1 MRRLQRIGVLI
12 PLMICAA
19 IPAVADEYSF
29 RVVASGLA
37 SPTGITIEGSEI
49 LYFTQVPTPG
59 VPGAN
64 SVARFDLETEE
75 MTILHMGEPEPRN
88 IVQDKHGNLYWT
100 CTSAGVILRRSG
112 GDGDDGGDDDSD
124 GESEDAVTMPFLT
137 GLERP
142 IGIAVDR
149 SGNVFYTEVPM
160 PGVAGGTNRVSVFD
174 GETRTVLHMGEPEPV
189 DIAVARNGDL
199 YWTCKSAGVIL
210 KRSNGVTSTFMSGLD
225 NPVGIAI
232 DHRGRRL
239 YFTEVPTP
247 GVPGSAG
254 GRNKVWRV
262 DLPSGQ
268 RTLVHEG
275 DPEPTDVTVAR
286 NGNIYWTCT
295 AANVIV
301 EARRRGGR

>member
-1 MRRLQRIGVLI
+1 MEAKTMKRLQRMSVLSL
-12 PLMICAA
+12 LMICVAVTAA
-19 IPAVADEYSF
+19 ADEYSF

-37 SPTGITIEGSEI
+37 RPTGITIEGSEI

-64 SVARFDLETEE
+64 SVARFDLETGE

-88 IVQDKHGNLYWT
+88 IIQDKQGTLYWT
-100 CTSAGVILRRSG
+100 CTSAGVILRQTE
-112 GDGDDGGDDDSD
+112 DGMTT
-124 GESEDAVTMPFLT
+124 ELLT

-149 SGNVFYTEVPM
+149 AGHIFYTEVPM
-160 PGVAGGTNRVSVFD
+160 PGVAGGTNRVSEFD
-174 GETRTVLHMGEPEPV
+174 GETRRVLHMGEPEPV

-199 YWTCKSAGVIL
+199 YWTCKTAGVIL
-210 KRSNGVTSTFMSGLD
+210 KRSGGVTSEFMSGLD

-232 DHRGRRL
+232 DHKGESL

-247 GVPGSAG
+247 GVPGSEG

-262 DLPSGQ
+262 NLTSGE
-268 RTLVHEG
+268 RKVVHEG

-286 NGNIYWTCT
+286 NGNVYWTCT
-295 AANVIV
+295 SANVIV
-301 EARRRGGR
+301 EARRLGGR

>member
-1 MRRLQRIGVLI
+1 MKRQYGIALLI
-12 PLMICAA
+12 SLISVSAA
-19 IPAVADEYSF
+19 TLLASEYSF
-29 RVVASGLA
+29 RVVASGLQA
-37 SPTGITIEGSEI
+37 PTGITIEGSEV

-64 SVARFDLETEE
+64 SVARFDLETGE

-88 IVQDKHGNLYWT
+88 ITLDKEGNLYWT
-100 CTSAGVILRRSG
+100 CTSAGVILTRNE
-112 GDGDDGGDDDSD
+112 DG
-124 GESEDAVTMPFLT
+124 VTMPLLT

-142 IGIAVDR
+142 IGIDVDR
-149 SGNVFYTEVPM
+149 RGNVFFTEVPM
-160 PGVAGGTNRVSVFD
+160 PGVEGGTNRVVKFD
-174 GETRTVLHMGEPEPV
+174 GATKMILHMGEPEPV
-189 DIAVARNGDL
+189 DITAARNGDL

-210 KRSNGVTSTFMSGLD
+210 KQSGGVTTAFLTGLD
-225 NPVGIAI
+225 NPVGIDI
-232 DHRGRRL
+232 DHRGENL

-262 DLPSGQ
+262 KLSSGE
-268 RTLVHEG
+268 RTLVNEG

-286 NGNIYWTCT
+286 NGNLYWTCT

-301 EARRRGGR
+301 EARRIGGR